1 MFLDAHGYLFLFFLL
16 LLFSSNR
23 CGVLQSYTTCHSN
36 KRLELYLNHGCVFAN
51 ALLHC
56 YSRLN
61 CGSSVISC
69 FCLQQC
75 IDCVLNLPLNE
86 RQCLVPAKQG
96 VYAII
101 NHDNL
106 RQKAS

>member
-1 MFLDAHGYLFLFFLL
+1 MLC
-16 LLFSSNR
+16 ST
-23 CGVLQSYTTCHSN
+23 VI
-36 KRLELYLNHGCVFAN
+36 V
-51 ALLHC
+51 
-56 YSRLN
+56 RLN
-61 CGSSVISC
+61 CGSSVISS

-106 RQKAS
+106 RQKASVCFVVLEATCVCV